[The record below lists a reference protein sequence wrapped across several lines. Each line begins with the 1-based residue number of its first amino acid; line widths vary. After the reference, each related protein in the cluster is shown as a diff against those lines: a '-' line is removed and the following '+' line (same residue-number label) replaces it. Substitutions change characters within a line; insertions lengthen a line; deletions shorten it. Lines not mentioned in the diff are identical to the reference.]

1 MCSLFGDLVEQRILT
16 CSTSLQGDGI
26 VTSNGENREELSKYD
41 EVILRAFQR
50 HYQEGSSFLE
60 FSKDELNEICLELG
74 IVVRNIP
81 DIVYT
86 FRSRRR
92 LPKEIRKTGHWAIA
106 PAGHGTYAF
115 QQLANPPHFEIP
127 FGDYTPIDIYNAIP
141 EVVEGLLR
149 QDEQSLLTR
158 ILYNRLVD
166 IFTGLA
172 CFHIQ
177 NHYRSS
183 VSGLGE
189 VELDALYVGVDKAG
203 DLFVLPIEAK
213 SQAENELIGRIQIS
227 QMVRLVRQD
236 FGDLHRRILAVKA
249 LSDGT
254 IAMIEFSDH
263 DEPDS
268 IGIVSVSRF
277 SMIRRD
283 RVGYRPV
290 ATQG

>member
-127 FGDYTPIDIYNAIP
+127 FGDYTPIDIYKGITYVSKQSGDSSDRLP
-141 EVVEGLLR
+141 PLVDKERLR
-149 QDEQSLLTR
+149 QGMKHVRGYFWRQKARRYGIPDDDSPEMYDAVLIRWRESR
-158 ILYNRLVD
+158 
-166 IFTGLA
+166 GLPNPESPA
-172 CFHIQ
+172 AAD
-177 NHYRSS
+177 
-183 VSGLGE
+183 G
-189 VELDALYVGVDKAG
+189 
-203 DLFVLPIEAK
+203 
-213 SQAENELIGRIQIS
+213 QAPR
-227 QMVRLVRQD
+227 
-236 FGDLHRRILAVKA
+236 
-249 LSDGT
+249 GT
-254 IAMIEFSDH
+254 TA
-263 DEPDS
+263 
-268 IGIVSVSRF
+268 
-277 SMIRRD
+277 
-283 RVGYRPV
+283 
-290 ATQG
+290 